1 MAKETNTKRD
11 AMLLKGV
18 EKPEVHIKGSKFI
31 SPYRDM
37 KDGDKTIELFYL
49 NHRNQALI
57 RSPLGRDLELIRKFR
72 NRYNAKQYKGL
83 ESLVNVS
90 EDIPKM
96 EKILGEI
103 DIKKDI
109 FSLMWFNYKTAELL
123 FVADISCE
131 DYEEHGVI
139 MFDFA
144 PGVDQKSREVL
155 KKNFANILKEHNI
168 MKKAVE
174 IVELPLV
181 FQGKTQIAF
190 QAIN

>member
-1 MAKETNTKRD
+1 MAKATNEKRE

-18 EKPEVHIKGSKFI
+18 EKPEVHIKGTKLI

-37 KDGDKTIELFYL
+37 KDGEKTVEMFYL

-57 RSPLGRDLELIRKFR
+57 RSPLGRDLEMIRKFR
-72 NRYNAKQYKGL
+72 NRYNAKTYKALG
-83 ESLVNVS
+83 SLANVT

-96 EKILGEI
+96 EKILNEI

-123 FVADISCE
+123 FVADIACE

-144 PGVDQKSREVL
+144 PGVDQKAREVL
-155 KKNFANILKEHNI
+155 KKSLANILKEHNI

-174 IVELPLV
+174 IVEAPLV
-181 FQGKTQIAF
+181 LQGKTQIVF